1 MVTVTSLPG
10 GPCLEWAEDKRAL
23 APELSPAVRACLSL
37 LSRTQM
43 FPQQKGT
50 ALPPEPLCVILSPDL
65 PFPCTSSTEI
75 RVGAE
80 GNALAPAQARFLT
93 FNAHSSKG

>member
-1 MVTVTSLPG
+1 MAQQLSL
-10 GPCLEWAEDKRAL
+10 
-23 APELSPAVRACLSL
+23 AVRACLPL

-50 ALPPEPLCVILSPDL
+50 ALPPEPLHVTLSPDL
-65 PFPCTSSTEI
+65 PLSCTLNTEI
-75 RVGAE
+75 GVGGAE

-93 FNAHSSKG
+93 LNAHSSKG